1 MAPLP
6 ITFLSD
12 YGNADEF
19 AGVCRAVIAKI
30 APEATVI
37 DLTHSIPRHDVAR
50 GAAALQRSLRYA
62 PPGIHLAVV
71 DPGVGTE
78 RRPLAVRVRAD
89 DRVLVGPDNGL
100 LSPSISALGGA
111 IEAVDLTRSPF
122 LLAPVSETFH
132 GRDIFAP
139 VAAQLSNGVPISEA
153 GDPIG
158 SERLFKVAPPE
169 PLVEP
174 GRLVANVADI
184 DTFGN
189 VALEASGHDLRS
201 VAGQA
206 ELAPPEGETQPQAQA
221 GGDSPSAVGPRPVA
235 AVAPPATIGIA
246 DSSHRAT
253 CGSAFAD
260 VPEGGLLLY
269 IDSSNRVSL
278 AVNRGNAARDLGL
291 HPGDEVTVR
300 LS

>member
-1 MAPLP
+1 MASLP

-12 YGNADEF
+12 YGDADEF

-50 GAAALQRSLRYA
+50 GASALQRSLPFT

-100 LSPSISALGGA
+100 LSSSNAALGGA
-111 IEAVDLTRSPF
+111 VEAVDLTRSPF
-122 LLAPVSETFH
+122 SLASVSETFH
-132 GRDIFAP
+132 GRDLFAP
-139 VAAQLSNGVPISEA
+139 VAAQLSNGESISEA

-158 SERLFKVAPPE
+158 SERLFRVAAVE

-174 GRLVANVADI
+174 GRLVANVADV
-184 DTFGN
+184 DGFGN
-189 VALEASGHDLRS
+189 VALEASGQDLR
-201 VAGQA
+201 
-206 ELAPPEGETQPQAQA
+206 
-221 GGDSPSAVGPRPVA
+221 RA
-235 AVAPPATIGIA
+235 ASGVAPTPAEAVQRLATIGID
-246 DSSHRAT
+246 DSDHRAT
-253 CGSAFAD
+253 RGSAFGD
-260 VPEGGLLLY
+260 VPRGGLLLY
-269 IDSSNRVSL
+269 VDSSNRVAL
-278 AVNRGNAARDLGL
+278 AVNRGSAAEDLEL
-291 HPGDEVTVR
+291 RPGDEVTVR